1 MLTNA
6 NYQYVR
12 WMQTV
17 PILLEVMSVNV
28 FHDMLATGKTAR
40 LLTTVRTINPVRRM
54 PHVLVTFVYLTDL
67 VVSVLTVRL
76 VTL

>member
-28 FHDMLATGKTAR
+28 FRGMLAMEETAR
-40 LLTTVRTINPVRRM
+40 SLITVRTINPVRRM